1 MRIPSDHSQ
10 RRKRR
15 NKNKTYLILMGVVV
29 DYSGLRDIQKRE
41 MESSAIVQL
50 PEDFYQKVSELLSL
64 KKEKA
69 LSSQS
74 ILAIK
79 EYENIKKIVR
89 SIAAKREEKI
99 VLMAVRGE
107 GGPEGLTAEEKEM
120 FKGLSSIIFEAR
132 EKVTNVWSSEESG
145 SGSSS
150 ERRIK
155 IIKDV
160 AQYRGIDNMLYGPF
174 REGEEPSL
182 PEKEVEWLLRSGL
195 AEVL

>member
-1 MRIPSDHSQ
+1 
-10 RRKRR
+10 
-15 NKNKTYLILMGVVV
+15 MGVVV

-41 MESSAIVQL
+41 MESSAVVQL
-50 PEDFYQKVSELLSL
+50 PEDFYQKVSDLLSL

-69 LSSQS
+69 FSSQS
-74 ILAIK
+74 ILSIK

-107 GGPEGLTAEEKEM
+107 GNPEGLTSEEKEM

-132 EKVTNVWSSEESG
+132 EKVTNVWSNEESG

-155 IIKDV
+155 ILKDV
-160 AQYRGIDNMLYGPF
+160 AQYRGIDNILYGPF

-182 PEKEVEWLLRSGL
+182 PEKEVEWLLRSGM